1 MPILRWRAL
10 VEAVAADNTA
20 AAVRNRRV
28 LRAAEQKEAARREV
42 PGEANTVVR
51 SRSLG

>member
-28 LRAAEQKEAARREV
+28 LRAAEQREARREV